1 MECTIFSRFRRR
13 SPSAFVAL
21 IAVAAFSAALPNGW
35 LGDDTA
41 LLEERLASAS
51 FSTFS
56 SYFSEGYWGDLHS
69 GGLFRPLSLVLL
81 GLQRIAFGLSPE
93 FYRCVTLILHAACSV
108 MVAAWLRRSVPQAAA
123 VFGAVLFATHPV
135 HAEAVATVY
144 GQQDVWAA
152 LFFLAALLA
161 SPPVAARSA
170 RFRSIAAGLFLL
182 LSLLCKEQG
191 VLLPLLVFVER
202 RLSEERGGEKHALTA
217 GPAFWFAVALTIY
230 ALLRVHALGA
240 ALVPAGEAS
249 IAFGYPWWAR
259 VHLVVA
265 TVGTYVRLL
274 IIPVGQTTYYGHL
287 RSSIL
292 GLPVVEALVLA
303 AALVGLLEL
312 RKRLDRQIVALASV
326 ILLVTLLP
334 VANVIPIGMVVGER
348 CLYLPVLSISLLAA
362 AACVRF
368 APTRTAARAAVCA
381 LALAGIAASARVVHQ
396 WRSPL
401 AHWEATVASHPTS
414 PMAQARL
421 ALLLLQDG
429 SGENEAGTRED
440 RIDRAETA
448 SQRAILLNHRSPE
461 AWGAACIV
469 AVVRGDC
476 ERARTA
482 GAQAEALGFRDV
494 DLQPLLERCW

>member
-1 MECTIFSRFRRR
+1 MKCTSLSRVRWQ
-13 SPSAFVAL
+13 SQSTFVAL
-21 IAVAAFSAALPNGW
+21 IAVAAFSAAIPNGW

-51 FSTFS
+51 FSTVF
-56 SYFSEGYWGDLHS
+56 SYFNEGYWGDLHA
-69 GGLFRPLSLVLL
+69 GGLFRPLSLVFLCV
-81 GLQRIAFGLSPE
+81 QRIAFGLTPA
-93 FYRCVTLILHAACSV
+93 FYRCVTLVLHAGCSV
-108 MVAAWLRRSVPQAAA
+108 MVAAWLRRSVPQGAAL
-123 VFGAVLFATHPV
+123 FGAVLFAAHPV

-161 SPPVAARSA
+161 SPPAAVRFA
-170 RFRSIAAGLFLL
+170 RFRYIAAAWFFL
-182 LSLLCKEQG
+182 LSLFCKEQG
-191 VLLPLLVFVER
+191 ILLPLLVFVER
-202 RLSEERGGEKHALTA
+202 RLSRGRGGEKHALTT
-217 GPAFWFAVALTIY
+217 GPAFWFALALAIY
-230 ALLRVHALGA
+230 ALFRLHALGA
-240 ALVPAGEAS
+240 TLVPVGEAS

-292 GLPVVEALVLA
+292 GQPVVEALVLA
-303 AALVGLLEL
+303 AALVALLEL
-312 RKRLDRQIVALASV
+312 HKRLDPKSVILASV

-362 AACVRF
+362 AAWVRLT
-368 APTRTAARAAVCA
+368 PTRHAARAAICV
-381 LALAGIAASARVVHQ
+381 LSIAGIAASARVAHQ

-421 ALLLLQDG
+421 ALLLLQGASD
-429 SGENEAGTRED
+429 ENEKSAGD
-440 RIDRAETA
+440 RIDRAEAA
-448 SQRAILLNHRSPE
+448 SQRAIELNDRSPE

-469 AVVRGDC
+469 ALVRGDC

-482 GAQAEALGFRDV
+482 GAQAVTLGFRDV
-494 DLQPLLERCW
+494 DLQPLLERCR